1 MNLINSFIFSNKPAV
16 RVLRHVLFWAT
27 DIVSYLIVSSANT
40 EVNSH
45 LVYSI
50 LLKIPLVAAVAYFI
64 LYYIIPEFSKR
75 PNNGKLFLWIIGM
88 LLFLGIG
95 IRYYKLL
102 VINPL
107 IDPNLQNFHVWEFSR
122 IVGEIFSGMVV
133 ICMAVVI
140 KLIKNR
146 TELQQ
151 SNQQLTVEKKTAE
164 LNFLKAQMQP
174 HFLFNTL
181 NTLYSETIQESGK
194 AQQVVLYL
202 SGLLRFILDE
212 CNKPFIPLSNEIR
225 VIKDFIALEQLRHG
239 SRLTVTFNVLDVNP
253 KMMISPLIFLPFVEN
268 SFKHTLSTIR
278 GKIYISITITMQGD
292 QVSMEIENDKG
303 DPPKHVNGHEPG
315 KGIANVKRQLELLY
329 GKDYKL
335 ELNDSEKLYRVSL
348 IIPARRMEEHV

>member
-1 MNLINSFIFSNKPAV
+1 MNLINAFIFSNKPLV
-16 RVLRHVLFWAT
+16 RILRHVVFWAT
-27 DIVSYLIVSSANT
+27 DITSYFIVSSANT
-40 EVNSH
+40 EINSA
-45 LVYSI
+45 LVYGI

-75 PNNGKLFLWIIGM
+75 PNNGKLFLWIIGI
-88 LLFLGIG
+88 LFFLGVG
-95 IRYYKLL
+95 IRYYRQW
-102 VINPL
+102 VINPI
-107 IDPNLQNFHVWEFSR
+107 IDPANTQDFHVWEFSR
-122 IVGEIFSGMVV
+122 IVSEIFSGMVV

-151 SNQQLTVEKKTAE
+151 SNQQLAIEKKTAE

-212 CNKPFIPLSNEIR
+212 CNKPFIPLSHEIR
-225 VIKDFIALEQLRHG
+225 VIRDFIALEQLRHG
-239 SRLTVTFNVLDVNP
+239 ARLSVTFTVVDVNP
-253 KMMISPLIFLPFVEN
+253 TMMISPLIFLPFVEN
-268 SFKHTLSTIR
+268 SFKHTLNTIR
-278 GKIYISITITMQGD
+278 GKIHINITITMKGD
-292 QVSMEIENDKG
+292 HVAMQIENDKG
-303 DPPKHVNGHEPG
+303 EPQHVNGHEPG

-335 ELNDSEKLYRVSL
+335 ELNDSEKQYRVSL
-348 IIPARRMEEHV
+348 IIPARQLEEHV